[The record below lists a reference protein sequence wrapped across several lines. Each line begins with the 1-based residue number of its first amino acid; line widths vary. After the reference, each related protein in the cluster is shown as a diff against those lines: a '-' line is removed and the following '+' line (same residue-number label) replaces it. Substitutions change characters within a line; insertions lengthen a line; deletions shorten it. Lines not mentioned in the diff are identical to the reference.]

1 MDPGEGKKAGGVKIP
16 YGMGVVG
23 GKRHASAQK
32 YTTFE
37 NLTGPIDPFL
47 ILDQSLH
54 TQCQLGGGGHQS
66 PPQQNQKNVVTFFLK
81 PLQKVTKRHLH
92 HLLVE
97 SNYYG
102 KGREGPN

>member
-54 TQCQLGGGGHQS
+54 TQCQLGGGASKS
-66 PPQQNQKNVVTFFLK
+66 PTAESKKSGNLFFKTFAKSHKKTLAPSAGGIK
-81 PLQKVTKRHLH
+81 
-92 HLLVE
+92 LLW
-97 SNYYG
+97 
-102 KGREGPN
+102 